1 MMKQQIRGV
10 QRRARQL
17 GVTMIETL
25 VAVGIA
31 GTVTAFG
38 IPNISQF
45 RDTAAVNARFQAF
58 DSALRRARH
67 EAMARGELVS
77 VCAIDPKTA
86 NQRQPECLPAG
97 RDWSA
102 GWMIFVD
109 RGDRGEID
117 DGDRVVWVEAAGANV
132 GAVVGTQR
140 YLTFRAGG
148 ELLSLAGHFRFL
160 PPGDAA
166 VDQALPGSAL
176 VCVNRTGRP
185 RVAKDVRC
193 LG

>member
-1 MMKQQIRGV
+1 MFQQRFRGA

-25 VAVGIA
+25 VALGIA
-31 GTVTAFG
+31 GTVTALG
-38 IPNISQF
+38 VPNISQF
-45 RDTAAVNARFQAF
+45 RDKAAVNTRFQAF

-77 VCAIDPKTA
+77 VCAVDPTTA
-86 NQRQPECLPAG
+86 NQHQPECLQAG

-102 GWMIFVD
+102 GWMVFVD

-117 DGDRVVWVEAAGANV
+117 DGDKVVWVELAAENV
-132 GAVVGTQR
+132 GSVIGTQR
-140 YLTFRAGG
+140 YMTFRAGG
-148 ELLSLAGHFRFL
+148 ELLSIAGHFRFL
-160 PPGDAA
+160 PPGVPA

-193 LG
+193 IG

>member
-1 MMKQQIRGV
+1 MYQRHIRGA

-17 GVTMIETL
+17 GLTLVETL

-31 GTVTAFG
+31 GTVTAIG
-38 IPNISQF
+38 VPNLNHF
-45 RDTAAVNARFQAF
+45 RDKAAVNSRFQAF

-77 VCAIDPKTA
+77 MCAMDPKSA
-86 NQRQPECLPAG
+86 GKPQPDCLPSG

-102 GWMIFVD
+102 GWLVFVD
-109 RGDRGEID
+109 RGERGELD
-117 DGDRVVWVEAAGANV
+117 ENDRVVWVEAAPADTGPI
-132 GAVVGTQR
+132 VGTQR

-160 PPGDAA
+160 PPGEQA
-166 VDQALPGSAL
+166 VDKALPGSAL
-176 VCVNRTGRP
+176 VCVNRAGRP
-185 RVAKDVRC
+185 RVAKVGQC
-193 LG
+193 AS